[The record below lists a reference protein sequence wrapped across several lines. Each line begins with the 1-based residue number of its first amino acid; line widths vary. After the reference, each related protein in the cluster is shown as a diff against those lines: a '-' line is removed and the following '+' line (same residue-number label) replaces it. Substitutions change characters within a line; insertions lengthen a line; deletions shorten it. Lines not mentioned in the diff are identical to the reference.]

1 MHGGIHSIPELRSF
15 HRLPAPQ
22 AHHSSVGPLRSRLP
36 EPLATTYTSCAPG
49 NRSLQDPPKPGQLS
63 APPAVQH
70 RRPGGEREASGGGG
84 FRGPPAPGLRLQVHT
99 RSPAGAPSRSP
110 AAPLPARPFFSI
122 HADAQGCRR
131 RRRQR
136 GRRRRPSGLAG
147 GRGAGTFPRPAARA
161 AHRRRCRRGPGARPG
176 QSGRAGW
183 GGAVAS
189 AGLVSRAGPQLL
201 PAAGPPPP
209 APPAA
214 PSRAPA
220 EPTHCRRAGAGSGG
234 GAQPASASARP
245 APWAAANPRCEAP
258 IGRSPL
264 LPRSRGPASAPRT
277 SPPPPPSPGPWE
289 GAQRGKGMV
298 EF

>member
-1 MHGGIHSIPELRSF
+1 MHKGIHSIPELSPAGESSFTGSQNPKRRSPTVSAPRAGG
-15 HRLPAPQ
+15 HHLHELRPRRLFPAGPAQ
-22 AHHSSVGPLRSRLP
+22 ARRL
-36 EPLATTYTSCAPG
+36 C
-49 NRSLQDPPKPGQLS
+49 
-63 APPAVQH
+63 APPAEQH
-70 RRPGGEREASGGGG
+70 RQPGGERDAGGG
-84 FRGPPAPGLRLQVHT
+84 FRGSPAPGLRLQVHT
-99 RSPAGAPSRSP
+99 RSPAGTPSRSP

-131 RRRQR
+131 RRQR

-147 GRGAGTFPRPAARA
+147 GRGAGTFPRPTARA
-161 AHRRRCRRGPGARPG
+161 AHRRRCRRGPGPRPG

-220 EPTHCRRAGAGSGG
+220 EQTRCRRAGAGSGG
-234 GAQPASASARP
+234 GAQSASAAARP
-245 APWAAANPRCEAP
+245 APGRLPIRAARRRLARAGCCPGAGAP
-258 IGRSPL
+258 PLPPPHLPASPA
-264 LPRSRGPASAPRT
+264 LPRALGRGAA
-277 SPPPPPSPGPWE
+277 WE
-289 GAQRGKGMV
+289 RDG
-298 EF
+298 